1 MNSLLLPLLLL
12 ALAPGVLSQLRLQES
27 GPGVVKPGETLTLTC
42 TVTGG
47 TVTSSYYWD
56 WVRQAP
62 GQGLEWMGYWTGS
75 TSYNPSLQGRI
86 TITVDS
92 SNTKYYLRLGS
103 LTAADTGTYYC
114 ARHSDPEHSR
124 DPYRKGK
131 RIQSRAERPVQ
142 QGVLSADPSP
152 AHTRT
157 LAGFSP
163 SGREQQEHTHPP
175 THRRCVNVKPLLRNH
190 YSPGLSGTRKEDIS
204 PSFSRKDAHTVSSLW
219 KTYRQLNVP
228 NFSGLASP
236 LSCQRNH
243 GKRTDKTQV
252 FPPFPTAVGAGR
264 ERFTEFRAT
273 K

>member
-62 GQGLEWMGYWTGS
+62 GQGLEWMGYWSGS

-124 DPYRKGK
+124 DLYKKGK

-152 AHTRT
+152 AQTRT
-157 LAGFSP
+157 LAGVLSPVQLVQSGPCVVKPGATLSVTCKVSDVSVSGYCWSWVRQPRGKGLGWMGRIQDTANGGPQSTTRLSHLVSP
-163 SGREQQEHTHPP
+163 SPGT
-175 THRRCVNVKPLLRNH
+175 LRK
-190 YSPGLSGTRKEDIS
+190 TKFIS
-204 PSFSRKDAHTVSSLW
+204 SSA
-219 KTYRQLNVP
+219 R
-228 NFSGLASP
+228 
-236 LSCQRNH
+236 
-243 GKRTDKTQV
+243 
-252 FPPFPTAVGAGR
+252 
-264 ERFTEFRAT
+264 
-273 K
+273 

>member
-47 TVTSSYYWD
+47 TVTSSYYWS

-62 GQGLEWMGYWTGS
+62 GQGLEWMGYWSGS

-114 ARHSDPEHSR
+114 ARDTVTRSTAET
-124 DPYRKGK
+124 GIK
-131 RIQSRAERPVQ
+131 RGSGFKAEQR
-142 QGVLSADPSP
+142 GHVLSEVRLVQSGPGALKPGE
-152 AHTRT
+152 ALT
-157 LAGFSP
+157 LS
-163 SGREQQEHTHPP
+163 
-175 THRRCVNVKPLLRNH
+175 
-190 YSPGLSGTRKEDIS
+190 
-204 PSFSRKDAHTVSSLW
+204 
-219 KTYRQLNVP
+219 
-228 NFSGLASP
+228 
-236 LSCQRNH
+236 
-243 GKRTDKTQV
+243 
-252 FPPFPTAVGAGR
+252 
-264 ERFTEFRAT
+264 
-273 K
+273 